1 MELENLGKMHIPT
14 TSWWPFDSLQEVV
27 SMGGSTIV
35 HVSSAKMHP
44 NFWSKLGVTSW
55 HTTDAIWDSSHMYE
69 SNSWLKGGEAHDVG
83 SE

>member
-14 TSWWPFDSLQEVV
+14 TSRWPFDSLQEVV

-44 NFWSKLGVTSW
+44 NFWSKLGVTS
-55 HTTDAIWDSSHMYE
+55 
-69 SNSWLKGGEAHDVG
+69 
-83 SE
+83 